1 MPRKKKRTEADL
13 VRSIKLCDEDIRR
26 SWSDAFPE
34 AGSPC
39 QAHLVVI
46 EASAKVMAERCW
58 ELFNLRRKNK
68 KTKTLTEGE

>member
-13 VRSIKLCDEDIRR
+13 VRSIKQCDEHIRS

-39 QAHLVVI
+39 QANLVEI
-46 EASAKVMAERCW
+46 ESNAKVMAERCW

-68 KTKTLTEGE
+68 KTKAVQEGE